1 MLVAAQPVVQ
11 VVAVA
16 EAGIRIKGMIITT
29 VIITGETVPTNQIAK
44 MKVMVTMVTMTMVP
58 AVIVTI
64 TVKIQM
70 KTIKVAVPVKMRV
83 KIKTIK
89 EAVAEA
95 IAEVQITMAKTQ
107 MITVVEVSPAA
118 ITMETLVVMLL
129 NKMRAVQMNK
139 VIGMV
144 VIWLL
149 ILSISQILCQKTLN
163 CLFKNAEFQKVLVAK
178 YFSLPTKRKSIEGLF
193 KLFDKKGCYNQD

>member
-1 MLVAAQPVVQ
+1 MQVLVAAQPVVQ

-16 EAGIRIKGMIITT
+16 EAGIRIKGMIITI
-29 VIITGETVPTNQIAK
+29 VMITGETVPTNQIAK

-129 NKMRAVQMNK
+129 NKMRAVQTNK

-149 ILSISQILCQKTLN
+149 ILSISQILC
-163 CLFKNAEFQKVLVAK
+163 
-178 YFSLPTKRKSIEGLF
+178 
-193 KLFDKKGCYNQD
+193 

>member
-1 MLVAAQPVVQ
+1 MLAVQVLVAAQPVVQ

-89 EAVAEA
+89 EAVAKA
-95 IAEVQITMAKTQ
+95 ITEVQITMAKTQ

-149 ILSISQILCQKTLN
+149 ILSISQILC
-163 CLFKNAEFQKVLVAK
+163 
-178 YFSLPTKRKSIEGLF
+178 
-193 KLFDKKGCYNQD
+193 

>member
-149 ILSISQILCQKTLN
+149 ILSISQILC
-163 CLFKNAEFQKVLVAK
+163 
-178 YFSLPTKRKSIEGLF
+178 
-193 KLFDKKGCYNQD
+193 

>member
-1 MLVAAQPVVQ
+1 MQVLVAAQPVVQ

-16 EAGIRIKGMIITT
+16 EAGIRIKGMIITI
-29 VIITGETVPTNQIAK
+29 VMITGETVPTNQIAK

-95 IAEVQITMAKTQ
+95 IAEIQITMAKTQ

-149 ILSISQILCQKTLN
+149 ILSISQILC
-163 CLFKNAEFQKVLVAK
+163 
-178 YFSLPTKRKSIEGLF
+178 
-193 KLFDKKGCYNQD
+193 

>member
-1 MLVAAQPVVQ
+1 MPVAAQPVVQ

-58 AVIVTI
+58 TVTVTI

-83 KIKTIK
+83 QIKIIK
-89 EAVAEA
+89 EAVAE
-95 IAEVQITMAKTQ
+95 IQITMAKTQ

-149 ILSISQILCQKTLN
+149 ILSISQILC
-163 CLFKNAEFQKVLVAK
+163 
-178 YFSLPTKRKSIEGLF
+178 
-193 KLFDKKGCYNQD
+193 

>member
-16 EAGIRIKGMIITT
+16 EAGIRIKGMIITI
-29 VIITGETVPTNQIAK
+29 VMITGETVPTNQIAK

-58 AVIVTI
+58 TVTVTI

-70 KTIKVAVPVKMRV
+70 KTIKVAVPVKMRMQI
-83 KIKTIK
+83 KIIK
-89 EAVAEA
+89 EAVAE
-95 IAEVQITMAKTQ
+95 IQITMAKTQ

-129 NKMRAVQMNK
+129 NKMRAVQINK

-149 ILSISQILCQKTLN
+149 ILSISQILC
-163 CLFKNAEFQKVLVAK
+163 
-178 YFSLPTKRKSIEGLF
+178 
-193 KLFDKKGCYNQD
+193 

>member
-1 MLVAAQPVVQ
+1 MQVLVAAQPVVQ

-16 EAGIRIKGMIITT
+16 EAGIRIKGMIITI
-29 VIITGETVPTNQIAK
+29 VMITGETVPTNQIAK

-107 MITVVEVSPAA
+107 MRTVVEVSPAA

-149 ILSISQILCQKTLN
+149 ILSISQILC
-163 CLFKNAEFQKVLVAK
+163 
-178 YFSLPTKRKSIEGLF
+178 
-193 KLFDKKGCYNQD
+193 

>member
-1 MLVAAQPVVQ
+1 MLVAAQPLVQ

-44 MKVMVTMVTMTMVP
+44 MKVMVTMVTMTMLP

-95 IAEVQITMAKTQ
+95 ITEVQITMAKTQ

-149 ILSISQILCQKTLN
+149 ILSISQILC
-163 CLFKNAEFQKVLVAK
+163 
-178 YFSLPTKRKSIEGLF
+178 
-193 KLFDKKGCYNQD
+193 

>member
-1 MLVAAQPVVQ
+1 MPVAAQPVVQ

-16 EAGIRIKGMIITT
+16 EAGIRIKGMIITI
-29 VIITGETVPTNQIAK
+29 VMITGETVPTNQIAK

-58 AVIVTI
+58 TVTVTI

-83 KIKTIK
+83 QIKIIK
-89 EAVAEA
+89 EAVAE
-95 IAEVQITMAKTQ
+95 IQITMAKTQ

-129 NKMRAVQMNK
+129 NKMRAVQINK

-149 ILSISQILCQKTLN
+149 ILSISQILC
-163 CLFKNAEFQKVLVAK
+163 
-178 YFSLPTKRKSIEGLF
+178 
-193 KLFDKKGCYNQD
+193 

>member
-1 MLVAAQPVVQ
+1 M
-11 VVAVA
+11 
-16 EAGIRIKGMIITT
+16 
-29 VIITGETVPTNQIAK
+29 ITGETVPTNQIAK

-149 ILSISQILCQKTLN
+149 ILSISQILC
-163 CLFKNAEFQKVLVAK
+163 
-178 YFSLPTKRKSIEGLF
+178 
-193 KLFDKKGCYNQD
+193 

>member
-1 MLVAAQPVVQ
+1 MQVLVAAQPVVQ
-11 VVAVA
+11 VVAVV
-16 EAGIRIKGMIITT
+16 EAGIRIKGMIITI
-29 VIITGETVPTNQIAK
+29 VMITGETVPTNQIAK

-70 KTIKVAVPVKMRV
+70 KTIKVAVPVKLRV

-149 ILSISQILCQKTLN
+149 ILSISQILC
-163 CLFKNAEFQKVLVAK
+163 
-178 YFSLPTKRKSIEGLF
+178 
-193 KLFDKKGCYNQD
+193 

>member
-1 MLVAAQPVVQ
+1 MQVLVAAQPVVQ

-16 EAGIRIKGMIITT
+16 EAGIRIKGMIITI
-29 VIITGETVPTNQIAK
+29 VMITGETVPTNQIAK

-139 VIGMV
+139 VIGIV

-149 ILSISQILCQKTLN
+149 ILSISQILC
-163 CLFKNAEFQKVLVAK
+163 
-178 YFSLPTKRKSIEGLF
+178 
-193 KLFDKKGCYNQD
+193 

>member
-58 AVIVTI
+58 TVTVTI

-83 KIKTIK
+83 QIKIIK
-89 EAVAEA
+89 EAVAE
-95 IAEVQITMAKTQ
+95 IQITMAKTQ

-129 NKMRAVQMNK
+129 NKMRAVQINK

-149 ILSISQILCQKTLN
+149 ILSISQILC
-163 CLFKNAEFQKVLVAK
+163 
-178 YFSLPTKRKSIEGLF
+178 
-193 KLFDKKGCYNQD
+193 

>member
-16 EAGIRIKGMIITT
+16 EAGIRIKGMIITI
-29 VIITGETVPTNQIAK
+29 VMITGETVPTNQIAK

-149 ILSISQILCQKTLN
+149 ILSISQILC
-163 CLFKNAEFQKVLVAK
+163 
-178 YFSLPTKRKSIEGLF
+178 
-193 KLFDKKGCYNQD
+193 

>member
-1 MLVAAQPVVQ
+1 MQVLVAAQPVVQ

-16 EAGIRIKGMIITT
+16 EAGIRIKGMIITI
-29 VIITGETVPTNQIAK
+29 VMITGETVPTNQIAK

-83 KIKTIK
+83 KIKTIE

-149 ILSISQILCQKTLN
+149 ILSISQILC
-163 CLFKNAEFQKVLVAK
+163 
-178 YFSLPTKRKSIEGLF
+178 
-193 KLFDKKGCYNQD
+193 

>member
-16 EAGIRIKGMIITT
+16 EAGIRIKGMIITI

-44 MKVMVTMVTMTMVP
+44 MKVMITMVTMTMVP

-95 IAEVQITMAKTQ
+95 ITEVQITMAKTQ

-149 ILSISQILCQKTLN
+149 ILSISQILC
-163 CLFKNAEFQKVLVAK
+163 
-178 YFSLPTKRKSIEGLF
+178 
-193 KLFDKKGCYNQD
+193 

>member
-129 NKMRAVQMNK
+129 NKMRAVQTNK

-149 ILSISQILCQKTLN
+149 ILSISQILC
-163 CLFKNAEFQKVLVAK
+163 
-178 YFSLPTKRKSIEGLF
+178 
-193 KLFDKKGCYNQD
+193 

>member
-1 MLVAAQPVVQ
+1 MPVAAQPVVQ

-83 KIKTIK
+83 QIKIIK
-89 EAVAEA
+89 EAVAE
-95 IAEVQITMAKTQ
+95 IQITMAKTQ

-129 NKMRAVQMNK
+129 NKMRAVQINK

-149 ILSISQILCQKTLN
+149 ILSISQILC
-163 CLFKNAEFQKVLVAK
+163 
-178 YFSLPTKRKSIEGLF
+178 
-193 KLFDKKGCYNQD
+193 

>member
-1 MLVAAQPVVQ
+1 MQVLVAAQPVVQ

-16 EAGIRIKGMIITT
+16 EAGIRIKGMIITI
-29 VIITGETVPTNQIAK
+29 VMITGETVPTNQIAK

-83 KIKTIK
+83 KIKTK

-149 ILSISQILCQKTLN
+149 ILSISQILC
-163 CLFKNAEFQKVLVAK
+163 
-178 YFSLPTKRKSIEGLF
+178 
-193 KLFDKKGCYNQD
+193 

>member
-1 MLVAAQPVVQ
+1 MPVAAQPVVQ

-16 EAGIRIKGMIITT
+16 EAGIRIKGMIITI
-29 VIITGETVPTNQIAK
+29 VMITGETVPTNQIAK

-58 AVIVTI
+58 TVTVTI

-149 ILSISQILCQKTLN
+149 ILSISQILC
-163 CLFKNAEFQKVLVAK
+163 
-178 YFSLPTKRKSIEGLF
+178 
-193 KLFDKKGCYNQD
+193 

>member
-1 MLVAAQPVVQ
+1 MQVLVAAQPVVQ

-16 EAGIRIKGMIITT
+16 EAGIRIKGMIITI
-29 VIITGETVPTNQIAK
+29 VMITGETVPTNQIAK

-149 ILSISQILCQKTLN
+149 ILSISQILC
-163 CLFKNAEFQKVLVAK
+163 
-178 YFSLPTKRKSIEGLF
+178 
-193 KLFDKKGCYNQD
+193 

>member
-83 KIKTIK
+83 QIKIIK
-89 EAVAEA
+89 EAVAE
-95 IAEVQITMAKTQ
+95 IQITMAKTQ

-149 ILSISQILCQKTLN
+149 ILSISQILC
-163 CLFKNAEFQKVLVAK
+163 
-178 YFSLPTKRKSIEGLF
+178 
-193 KLFDKKGCYNQD
+193 

>member
-1 MLVAAQPVVQ
+1 MQVLVAAQPVVQ

-16 EAGIRIKGMIITT
+16 EAGIRIKGMIITI
-29 VIITGETVPTNQIAK
+29 VMITGETVPTNQIAK

-95 IAEVQITMAKTQ
+95 TTEVQITMAKTQ

-149 ILSISQILCQKTLN
+149 ILSISQILC
-163 CLFKNAEFQKVLVAK
+163 
-178 YFSLPTKRKSIEGLF
+178 
-193 KLFDKKGCYNQD
+193 

>member
-1 MLVAAQPVVQ
+1 MQVLVAAQPVVQ
-11 VVAVA
+11 LVAVA
-16 EAGIRIKGMIITT
+16 EAGIRIKGMIITI
-29 VIITGETVPTNQIAK
+29 VMITGETVPTNQIAK

-149 ILSISQILCQKTLN
+149 ILSISQILC
-163 CLFKNAEFQKVLVAK
+163 
-178 YFSLPTKRKSIEGLF
+178 
-193 KLFDKKGCYNQD
+193 

>member
-1 MLVAAQPVVQ
+1 MQVLVAAQPVVQ
-11 VVAVA
+11 VVAVV
-16 EAGIRIKGMIITT
+16 EAGIRIKGMIITI
-29 VIITGETVPTNQIAK
+29 VMITGETVPTNQIAK

-149 ILSISQILCQKTLN
+149 ILSISQILC
-163 CLFKNAEFQKVLVAK
+163 
-178 YFSLPTKRKSIEGLF
+178 
-193 KLFDKKGCYNQD
+193 

>member
-1 MLVAAQPVVQ
+1 MPVAAQPVVQ

-58 AVIVTI
+58 TVTVTI

-83 KIKTIK
+83 QIKIIK
-89 EAVAEA
+89 EAVAE
-95 IAEVQITMAKTQ
+95 IQITMAKTQ

-129 NKMRAVQMNK
+129 NKMRAVQINK

-149 ILSISQILCQKTLN
+149 ILSISQILC
-163 CLFKNAEFQKVLVAK
+163 
-178 YFSLPTKRKSIEGLF
+178 
-193 KLFDKKGCYNQD
+193 

>member
-1 MLVAAQPVVQ
+1 MPVAAQPVVQ

-16 EAGIRIKGMIITT
+16 EAGIRIKGMIITI
-29 VIITGETVPTNQIAK
+29 VMITGETVPTNQIAK

-83 KIKTIK
+83 QIKIIK
-89 EAVAEA
+89 EAVAE
-95 IAEVQITMAKTQ
+95 IQITMAKTQ

-149 ILSISQILCQKTLN
+149 ILSISQILC
-163 CLFKNAEFQKVLVAK
+163 
-178 YFSLPTKRKSIEGLF
+178 
-193 KLFDKKGCYNQD
+193 

>member
-1 MLVAAQPVVQ
+1 MQVLVAAQPVVQ

-149 ILSISQILCQKTLN
+149 ILSISQILC
-163 CLFKNAEFQKVLVAK
+163 
-178 YFSLPTKRKSIEGLF
+178 
-193 KLFDKKGCYNQD
+193 

>member
-44 MKVMVTMVTMTMVP
+44 MKVMITMVTMTMVP

-95 IAEVQITMAKTQ
+95 ITEVQITMAKTQ

-149 ILSISQILCQKTLN
+149 ILSISQILC
-163 CLFKNAEFQKVLVAK
+163 
-178 YFSLPTKRKSIEGLF
+178 
-193 KLFDKKGCYNQD
+193 

>member
-1 MLVAAQPVVQ
+1 MPVAAQPVVQ

-58 AVIVTI
+58 TVTVTI

-95 IAEVQITMAKTQ
+95 ITEVQITMAKTQ

-129 NKMRAVQMNK
+129 NKMRAVQINK

-149 ILSISQILCQKTLN
+149 ILSISQILC
-163 CLFKNAEFQKVLVAK
+163 
-178 YFSLPTKRKSIEGLF
+178 
-193 KLFDKKGCYNQD
+193 

>member
-44 MKVMVTMVTMTMVP
+44 MKVMVTMVTMTMLP

-95 IAEVQITMAKTQ
+95 ITEVQITMAKTQ

-149 ILSISQILCQKTLN
+149 ILSISQILC
-163 CLFKNAEFQKVLVAK
+163 
-178 YFSLPTKRKSIEGLF
+178 
-193 KLFDKKGCYNQD
+193 

>member
-95 IAEVQITMAKTQ
+95 ITEVQITMAKTQ
-107 MITVVEVSPAA
+107 MKTVVEVSPAA
-118 ITMETLVVMLL
+118 ITMETLVAMLL

-149 ILSISQILCQKTLN
+149 ILSISQILC
-163 CLFKNAEFQKVLVAK
+163 
-178 YFSLPTKRKSIEGLF
+178 
-193 KLFDKKGCYNQD
+193 